1 MSERKKIYKSAETKA
16 RQLAGLS
23 GVSTKKH
30 TGVELEKVN
39 GKGHTVGIPD
49 DIRKACLDMLL
60 QEGKVASIANKLGI
74 SENLVNHIKELA
86 IDQDPVFRAG
96 IYKNNLRERLRAVV
110 EGSADRLQELM
121 PGMGG
126 KEAALALGISF
137 DKLMA
142 LDKSGQS
149 EQLHQHVHL
158 HAPTDIANG
167 FLNAIKGTNAKQ

>member
-39 GKGHTVGIPD
+39 GKGHTVGIPE
-49 DIRKACLDMLL
+49 DIRKACLEMLL
-60 QEGKVASIANKLGI
+60 QENSKASISLKLGI
-74 SENLVNHIKELA
+74 SEPLVEHIKQLA
-86 IDQDPVFRAG
+86 IDQDPTFRAG
-96 IYKNNLRERLRAVV
+96 IYKNNLRERLKAVV
-110 EGSADRLQELM
+110 EGSAARLEELM
-121 PGMGG
+121 PEMGG
-126 KEAALALGISF
+126 KDAALALGISF

-142 LDKSGQS
+142 LDKTNQTES
-149 EQLHQHVHL
+149 LHQHVHL

-167 FLNAIKGTNAKQ
+167 FLNAIKGNAK